1 MSRQPESR
9 REKQFRLSIVKNLP
23 RFPNTRETL
32 TGLEAM
38 TLDSVLIHYA
48 NWALRYVPPRIRR
61 VHVEPE
67 ASGDHRWLALQPE
80 IAAFLDKVARGEDIT
95 SHLSLDPHTRGY
107 TPSNTSAD
115 RWADKDFVLN
125 VMGYHH
131 FHLGT
136 DLESKGHTRR
146 TDELIFARVTRDT
159 FTVVA
164 IFDHSVFEMQPA
176 PSEGMNSE
184 RNRLRQVF
192 DAHVAD
198 GLPPG
203 SVYLP
208 TTIATSGHPLFLV
221 RLATQYVRIV
231 RDIDPKLDGAD
242 YVRDLYCRA
251 GIPIPK
257 NPKLK
262 WHLNFLDF
270 GLLDNR
276 GSPFLILR
284 KGPS

>member
-1 MSRQPESR
+1 
-9 REKQFRLSIVKNLP
+9 
-23 RFPNTRETL
+23 
-32 TGLEAM
+32 
-38 TLDSVLIHYA
+38 
-48 NWALRYVPPRIRR
+48 
-61 VHVEPE
+61 
-67 ASGDHRWLALQPE
+67 
-80 IAAFLDKVARGEDIT
+80 
-95 SHLSLDPHTRGY
+95 
-107 TPSNTSAD
+107 
-115 RWADKDFVLN
+115 
-125 VMGYHH
+125 
-131 FHLGT
+131 
-136 DLESKGHTRR
+136 
-146 TDELIFARVTRDT
+146 
-159 FTVVA
+159 
-164 IFDHSVFEMQPA
+164 
-176 PSEGMNSE
+176 MNSE